1 MSAVTIYTRPWCGY
15 CRRAVRQLER
25 LEVSFEEIDLD
36 AQPQREAE
44 MIRRS
49 KRLTVPQIFVGEV
62 HVGGSHELAELE
74 RQGKLSELLQS
85 QREET
90 GGA

>member
-15 CRRAVRQLER
+15 CWRAKRLLER
-25 LEVSFEEIDLD
+25 LGLPFEEIDLD
-36 AQPQREAE
+36 EQPQREAE

-49 KRLTVPQIFVGEV
+49 RRMTVPQLFIGELPI
-62 HVGGSHELAELE
+62 GGSDELAELE